1 MKRLQWIAASLTR
14 TLGLPGLAGCALL
27 MLAALLFVV
36 QLRPLQQQV
45 ANRLAA
51 KRAMQAA
58 GAGSSSTIPVAPWD
72 ASLPA
77 RAELNRQLLE
87 VRELAD
93 QSGLYVR
100 ATDYNLT
107 KVDGT
112 SLWRYQ
118 MVLPLDSNYVTV
130 QRFIGRTLHALPN
143 LALNGVEIQR
153 SDQGEGL
160 VTATLRFSLYFRQ
173 E

>member
-1 MKRLQWIAASLTR
+1 MKRLQWFVASVMR
-14 TLGLPGLAGCALL
+14 TLGLAGVAGCTLL
-27 MLAALLFVV
+27 ILAALLLFLQV
-36 QLRPLQQQV
+36 QPLQQQV
-45 ANRLAA
+45 AERSAA
-51 KRAMQAA
+51 QHAMQAA
-58 GAGSSSTIPVAPWD
+58 GATSATKAPVISRE
-72 ASLPA
+72 ASFPK

-87 VRELAD
+87 LRELAD
-93 QSGLYVR
+93 QAGLYVR

-118 MVLPLDSNYVTV
+118 MVLPLESDYVTV

-153 SDQGEGL
+153 SDEKEGL